1 MEFDYGNVLTR
12 ALKLTWKHKSFWL
25 LLMIPVFI
33 SFVIFAAFIL
43 PVFIL
48 DGSEEAMPLILLF
61 WVGAVILGSIISFV
75 LSTIS
80 MNAATLGILRAER
93 GEGSTALLDVVRDS
107 FQYFQNAFGAV
118 FIIQLSLGAVFTV
131 FFLCTAALSLVTMGI
146 ASICLQPIMI
156 LLTPLSFLVG
166 AVLYGALVAV
176 IDEGLGALDAVKRAI
191 QVVRNHV
198 WKFVIVSLIAYFG
211 AMIVSSIF
219 TFPIMIPAMF
229 GPILMESGMDITG
242 RTFMLIFIP
251 FLCIF
256 GILMALGS
264 GITGTFIAAAMEISY
279 LQLSHPAPEVIFATE
294 EPKDATS

>member
-1 MEFDYGNVLTR
+1 
-12 ALKLTWKHKSFWL
+12 
-25 LLMIPVFI
+25 
-33 SFVIFAAFIL
+33 
-43 PVFIL
+43 
-48 DGSEEAMPLILLF
+48 
-61 WVGAVILGSIISFV
+61 
-75 LSTIS
+75 
-80 MNAATLGILRAER
+80 
-93 GEGSTALLDVVRDS
+93 
-107 FQYFQNAFGAV
+107 
-118 FIIQLSLGAVFTV
+118 
-131 FFLCTAALSLVTMGI
+131 MGI

-176 IDEGLGALDAVKRAI
+176 IDEGLGALDAVKRAV

-198 WKFVIVSLIAYFG
+198 WKFVIISLLAYFG